1 MRYPLNSS
9 RSVSPSSG
17 RLKTLRCSTKLAKK
31 DKIDKIVNNVVLQI
45 LQITHLPGRL
55 ERPEYECRP
64 PCSTPQKQKVT
75 EHVSCEGY
83 SRVSGRWVRARRG
96 HADVSRLCT
105 VRCSSRVV
113 EDPVR
118 PCRLATTDY
127 VQVSHILRRAHRCG
141 RRPPRCWTV
150 LLRVMLSL
158 YSVV

>member
-9 RSVSPSSG
+9 ISVSPSSG
-17 RLKTLRCSTKLAKK
+17 LLKTLRCSTKLAKK

-83 SRVSGRWVRARRG
+83 SGLSGQWKVVVRAV
-96 HADVSRLCT
+96 AIVQSVVSL
-105 VRCSSRVV
+105 SRQG
-113 EDPVR
+113 R
-118 PCRLATTDY
+118 RLAPC
-127 VQVSHILRRAHRCG
+127 VAHQ
-141 RRPPRCWTV
+141 PSTLIYQP
-150 LLRVMLSL
+150 S
-158 YSVV
+158 